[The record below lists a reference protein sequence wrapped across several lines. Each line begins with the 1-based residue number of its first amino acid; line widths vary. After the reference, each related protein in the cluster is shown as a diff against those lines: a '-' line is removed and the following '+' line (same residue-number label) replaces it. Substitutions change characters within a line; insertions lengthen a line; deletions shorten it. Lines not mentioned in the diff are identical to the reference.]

1 MARVKPLNEIA
12 DIKLRTLED
21 IADAS
26 ANEVRGQ
33 VRDKGVIKGKYS
45 PKYAELK
52 SRKGRASRQTSY
64 IDLTFSGNTLDS
76 YMRIDGESNKKKQ
89 VVGFSSKEAANVARG
104 WGNKGYNLFKSSIIK
119 AIEKK
124 IDNAIG
130 KELKK
135 NFDQASGRITITI

>member
-1 MARVKPLNEIA
+1 MARVKPLNKIA
-12 DIKLRTLED
+12 DIKLTTLED

-26 ANEVRGQ
+26 ANEVRNQ
-33 VRDKGVIKGKYS
+33 VREKGVIKGKYS
-45 PKYAELK
+45 PSYAAFK
-52 SRKGRASRQTSY
+52 AKKGRFRNTSF

-89 VVGFSSKEAANVARG
+89 VVGFTSKEAANVAKG
-104 WGNKGYNLFKSSIIK
+104 WGKRKYNLFQPSVIK